1 MKQRP
6 YTTHQFA
13 HHMVDVIAVLKA
25 GMGSTQPMANR
36 TGRRSYADTLREEMD
51 PNQDMEGQDA
61 AGLMALNAQ
70 NPKEAYTQRIHEN
83 RLRQQALKDNPPG
96 MDAEKLK
103 VMLQQSIHN
112 PGLEIKGEPMHI
124 AWQLLKE
131 QVKDFSSLPP
141 AIQSMMMGDAAKRER
156 GFQTEMRD
164 KQRPLQQGRKAKF
177 TEEMGTPT
185 GVDLPP
191 DQRTMMMAPDAP
203 SSVPAGGRPDLMGR
217 SDMPSLGNEEFFQE
231 QYVPHADT
239 ALEAHEFHPPPEVGA
254 GGAIDEESMGGPT
267 RLNDRTNRHLQ
278 DVTMEQLMGDE
289 KMSAQIDSAAAGLER
304 YDKMIAALKDGP
316 GKDKMKENRK
326 FYQEKVV
333 GPLMAMLGKRRSRL
347 ERKQPH
353 VGTPQRYE
361 YGVERMTD
369 EDYVDG
375 E

>member
-1 MKQRP
+1 
-6 YTTHQFA
+6 
-13 HHMVDVIAVLKA
+13 MVDVIAVLKA
-25 GMGSTQPMANR
+25 GMGSTQPMNNRGLKWTQGRRRRIIENANP
-36 TGRRSYADTLREEMD
+36 TGRRSYADELREEMD
-51 PNQDMEGQDA
+51 PNQDMEGDIMDVQGAPFSSQDPSDLE
-61 AGLMALNAQ
+61 GLRTELQYLN
-70 NPKEAYTQRIHEN
+70 PHKG
-83 RLRQQALKDNPPG
+83 KDPQ
-96 MDAEKLK
+96 M
-103 VMLQQSIHN
+103 VVT
-112 PGLEIKGEPMHI
+112 GEPMQI

-131 QVKDFSSLPP
+131 QVSDFSSLPP

-156 GFQTEMRD
+156 AFQTELRD

-191 DQRTMMMAPDAP
+191 DQRELMMAPDAP
-203 SSVPAGGRPDLMGR
+203 SSVPAGGRPDLRGE
-217 SDMPSLGNEEFFQE
+217 SDMPSLGNEEFFRE
-231 QYVPHADT
+231 KYVPHADT
-239 ALEAHEFHPPPEVGA
+239 ALEAHEFHPQPEVGA
-254 GGAIDEESMGGPT
+254 ADSFIDEKGNKQPLTGESEGPT

-289 KMSAQIDSAAAGLER
+289 KMSAQIDAAAAGLER

-326 FYQEKVV
+326 FYQEKVM
-333 GPLMAMLGKRRSRL
+333 GPLMATLGKRRSRL

-369 EDYVDG
+369 EDYDNG